1 MSAINEADFIIAQ
14 ASASVDEKGFLSE
27 ELVSVRYQGEFSLKA
42 LMKSIYGCLSR
53 NKLFRLLRH

>member
-14 ASASVDEKGFLSE
+14 ASASVDKKGFLSE

-42 LMKSIYGCLSR
+42 LMRSIIWMSPH
-53 NKLFRLLRH
+53 NK